1 MQLLEKDLLQL
12 KDRNISPDNFLEHIQ
27 SILSKIKATKI
38 EKPCTTGDGIEIL
51 SPLDCIRLIQVF
63 DARKDKKV
71 SIFIPASGAATR
83 MFKHIAAIHSFE
95 MDQMAEEFII
105 HFKHFPFFPSLES
118 KFATLGFDLNEMI
131 NHDQWHDIIRV
142 MCHEISFIEL
152 PKALIPFH
160 EYNSYQ
166 VSALFEQVREGLT
179 YAKNEDGKYQFHF
192 TISPEILEAY
202 NQEVHKIKDQFENEQ
217 LDITYSYQSPKSDTP
232 ALKNDGE
239 LARDKDDKI
248 IFRPAGH
255 GALLENLQNVDSD
268 IIFIK
273 NIDNVSHSRW
283 TQEISFYKKVL
294 AGYLIEIARETH
306 QLLIELEKNNE
317 QILDNV
323 RDFLF
328 RHYGYQ
334 LSEEL
339 NISKAYHLLYR
350 PIRVCG
356 MVKNEGE
363 PGGGPFWVMQS
374 NGYISKQI
382 VEKNQIDTAD
392 ASQSQCLSQST
403 HFNPVDLVC
412 CIKDHNG
419 KKYNLSQYID
429 ESASFISDKF
439 QEGQI
444 IKALELPGLWNGSM
458 AEWNSIFIEVPNST
472 FHPVKT
478 VNDLL
483 RPGHQG

>member
-1 MQLLEKDLLQL
+1 MQLLEKDLFQL
-12 KDRNISPDNFLEHIQ
+12 KSRNIVPDYFLENTNR
-27 SILSKIKATKI
+27 ILKKIKATKI
-38 EKPCTTGDGIEIL
+38 EKPCTLGDGIEVL
-51 SPLDCIRLIQVF
+51 SPMDCLKYNQTF
-63 DARKDKKV
+63 DARKNKKAT
-71 SIFIPASGAATR
+71 IFIPASGAATR
-83 MFKHIAAIHSFE
+83 MFKHISAIHSFE
-95 MDQMAEEFII
+95 MDQLAEEFII
-105 HFKHFPFFPSLES
+105 HFKNFPFFPSLEI
-118 KFATLGFDLNEMI
+118 KFNALGHNIHDMI
-131 NHDQWHDIIRV
+131 NHDQWHEIIRI
-142 MCHEISFIEL
+142 MCNDISFIQL

-160 EYNSYQ
+160 NFESHQ

-179 YAKNEDGKYQFHF
+179 YAKNLQSPCTFHF
-192 TISPEILEAY
+192 TISPEITVEY
-202 NQEVHKIKDQFENEQ
+202 EIEVTKI
-217 LDITYSYQSPKSDTP
+217 LDHFGHDNLQISYSYQSPKTDTP
-232 ALKNDGE
+232 ALKNDGG

-255 GALLENLQNVDSD
+255 GALLENLQQIDSD

-273 NIDNVSHSRW
+273 NIDNVSHHRW
-283 TQEISFYKKVL
+283 TQEITFYKKVL
-294 AGYLIEIARETH
+294 AGYLLDIVAESH
-306 QLLIELEKNNE
+306 QLLLELERNNE
-317 QILDNV
+317 QILEAV

-328 RHYGYQ
+328 RHFGYQ

-339 NISKAYHLLYR
+339 TIGKAYDLLYR

-392 ASQSQCLSQST
+392 PIQIQCLAHST
-403 HFNPVDLVC
+403 HFNPVDIVC
-412 CIKDHNG
+412 CINDHNG
-419 KKYNLSQYID
+419 KKYNLKHYVD

-444 IKALELPGLWNGSM
+444 VKALELPGLWNGSM
-458 AEWNSIFIEVPNST
+458 AGWNSIFIEVPNST